1 MEKNN
6 VIHAVCF
13 TADVIDSRKNGKEA
27 VLDEIAVLL
36 NEKHSKTCLTPFT
49 KRAGDEIFG
58 VASTFADAYIILKDL
73 FQMSEKKGVP
83 LYVGV
88 GLGTVKEENV
98 KDPNTVNGSAVWN
111 AADALKL
118 IKENSSKVKNF
129 RNDASTF
136 RYFVYAD
143 EGDIPHML
151 VNYMTSLVFEKIEK
165 RTAKQAEVIEI
176 MESFPSLS
184 LEAVGNKVGYQRNAS
199 TNISKLLHR
208 AEYHVVHGA
217 EVELINFLAGMKG

>member
-1 MEKNN
+1 METNN
-6 VIHAVCF
+6 SIHAVCF

-27 VLDEIAVLL
+27 ELDEIALFL
-36 NEKHSKTCLTPFT
+36 NDRHSKTCLTPFT

-58 VASTFADAYIILKDL
+58 VVSSFADAYVVLKDFFRL
-73 FQMSEKKGVP
+73 SEKKKVP

-88 GLGTVKEENV
+88 GIGTVKRLNV

-118 IKENSSKVKNF
+118 IKDNSSKVKNF
-129 RNDASTF
+129 KNGASTF
-136 RYFVYAD
+136 RYFVYEE
-143 EGDIPHML
+143 EGDIPYML
-151 VNYMTSLVFEKIEK
+151 VNYMTSFLFEKMEK

-176 MESFPSLS
+176 MESFPKLS
-184 LEAVGNKVGYQRNAS
+184 LEAVGNKVGYQKNAS

-217 EVELINFLAGMKG
+217 EVELINFLAGMKA

>member
-1 MEKNN
+1 METNN
-6 VIHAVCF
+6 FIHAVCF
-13 TADVIDSRKNGKEA
+13 TADVIDSRENGKEA
-27 VLDEIAVLL
+27 ELDEIALLL
-36 NEKHSKTCLTPFT
+36 NEKHSNTCITPFT

-58 VASTFADAYIILKDL
+58 VVSNFADAYIVLKDF
-73 FQMSEKKGVP
+73 FQLSVKKAVP

-88 GLGTVKEENV
+88 GIGTVKRQNV

-118 IKENSSKVKNF
+118 VKENNSKVKNF

-136 RYFVYAD
+136 RYFIYAD
-143 EGDIPHML
+143 EDYIPYML
-151 VNYMTSLVFEKIEK
+151 VNYMTSFVFEKMEK

-184 LEAVGNKVGYQRNAS
+184 LEAVGNKVGYQKNAS

-217 EVELINFLAGMKG
+217 EIELINFLAGMKA